1 MKRLENKIALVTGGS
16 RGLGAAIARRLAQ
29 EGANVALT
37 YVSAP
42 EKARS
47 VRNYIEN
54 FGRKGLALAVDN
66 ADPTAITKGI
76 AQVISTFGKI
86 DILVNNA
93 GTYNHGVIPDIPLE
107 EFDRLMAINVR
118 AVFVASQ
125 TVARQMVAGDR
136 IITSGSNMAE
146 RVAGP
151 GASLYAMSKSA
162 LIGLTKVMARDLGP
176 RGITVNLVQP
186 GSTDTDMNPKNGP
199 AADWQRN
206 LMALP
211 EFGSPDDIASLVVY
225 LASAE
230 SKFITAAALTIDGGA
245 NA

>member
-1 MKRLENKIALVTGGS
+1 MKRLGNKVALITGGS
-16 RGLGAAIARRLAQ
+16 RGIGAAIAQRLAQ
-29 EGANVALT
+29 EGAHVALT

-42 EKARS
+42 DKAQT
-47 VRNYIEN
+47 VRKTIEDL
-54 FGRKGLALAVDN
+54 GSKGMALAVDS
-66 ADPTAITKGI
+66 ADATALNKAIQ
-76 AQVISTFGKI
+76 QVITAWGKI

-93 GTYNHGVIPDIPLE
+93 GTYYYGSVPDIPLG

-125 TVARQMVAGDR
+125 AVARQMQAGDR
-136 IITSGSNMAE
+136 IITIGSSMAE

-151 GASLYAMSKSA
+151 AASLYAMSKSA
-162 LIGLTKVMARDLGP
+162 LVGLTKGMARDLGP

-199 AADWQRN
+199 AADGQRS

-211 EFGSPDDIASLVVY
+211 EFGQPEDIASLVAY

-230 SKFITAAALTIDGGA
+230 SKFVTAAALTIDGGA